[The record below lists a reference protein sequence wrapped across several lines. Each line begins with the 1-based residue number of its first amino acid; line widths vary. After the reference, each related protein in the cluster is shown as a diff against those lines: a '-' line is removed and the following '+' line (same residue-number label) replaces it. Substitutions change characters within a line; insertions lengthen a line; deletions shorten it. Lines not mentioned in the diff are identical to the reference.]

1 MSELRRGKSIGD
13 DLTMKRIFQYSAL
26 LLLVLLISSC
36 GKTDTNSP
44 SGSASESPANS
55 NTSADAPSYF
65 GEWSVQGLVGS
76 TPVSAAEDEK
86 LIGMRV
92 TYSQEKASFDK
103 DEIMNPEYKEESI
116 TKDDF
121 FNEYRNKLSDLGIET
136 ESVKTVS
143 INNWTNPGSSFIVK
157 DDQTM
162 IFLWDGN
169 YYEMKKENK

>member
-1 MSELRRGKSIGD
+1 
-13 DLTMKRIFQYSAL
+13 MKRIFQYSAL

-36 GKTDTNSP
+36 GKTDTNSS
-44 SGSASESPANS
+44 SGSASESPANTNTNTNT

-92 TYSQEKASFDK
+92 TYSIEKASFDK
-103 DEIMNPEYKEESI
+103 DEIMSPEYKEENI

-121 FNEYRNKLSDLGIET
+121 FNEYRNELSDLGIET

-169 YYEMKKENK
+169 YYEMKKEKK

>member
-1 MSELRRGKSIGD
+1 
-13 DLTMKRIFQYSAL
+13 MKRIFQYSAL

-121 FNEYRNKLSDLGIET
+121 LTNT
-136 ESVKTVS
+136 E
-143 INNWTNPGSSFIVK
+143 IN
-157 DDQTM
+157 
-162 IFLWDGN
+162 
-169 YYEMKKENK
+169 